1 MRCIVLF
8 LLMMGTVSAVDTLRI
23 GTHTVD
29 ENLTDNL
36 NYVDY
41 FYGEYANSTE
51 SLIKSY
57 PNELDYIKARS
68 GPLVVSRWSI
78 TYSNESVMLNVTG
91 VYPGFAVKDGGE
103 YKMDY
108 WGFID
113 SLCTDYSYSL
123 IPRIDQEFELNTVL
137 PERFRI
143 ISTQKNGSEDLDSL
157 FYNLT
162 VETRGNTVYKHL
174 RLTVKKDTD
183 VFSYCSERNRL
194 DSLLKHGIVAEE
206 ASGIDISGLPWVI
219 AILAVLCLSL
229 VYLVRR

>member
-1 MRCIVLF
+1 MRYLVLF
-8 LLMMGTVSAVDTLRI
+8 LLMTSTVLAVDTKRV

-29 ENLTDNL
+29 ENLTDVL

-57 PNELDYIKARS
+57 PNELDYIKTRS

-78 TYSNESVMLNVTG
+78 MYSNESLMLNVTG
-91 VYPGFAVKDGGE
+91 VYPGFAVKEGKQ
-103 YKMDY
+103 YKIDY
-108 WGFID
+108 MGFID
-113 SLCTDYSYSL
+113 DLCTGYPYSL
-123 IPRIDQEFELNTVL
+123 ISKIDQEFDFQIIL
-137 PERFRI
+137 PEKLRV

-162 VETRGNTVYKHL
+162 LEVRGNIVYKHV
-174 RLTVKKDTD
+174 RLTVKKDTN
-183 VFSYCSERNRL
+183 VLSYCSERNRL
-194 DSLLKHGIVAEE
+194 DSLLKHGIIAEE
-206 ASGIDISGLPWVI
+206 GSGLDINGLPLII
-219 AILAVLCLSL
+219 AVLAVLCLSL